1 MHVNYSDSNNVNKL
15 IFNEIEPR
23 NRYGYIRIDAKSENW
38 KQDIDKKQKEILK
51 QGVFSKNIILEVC
64 SINHGYN
71 ELPLFK
77 GLISKIEKKNTES
90 ILVMNSMNEY
100 SYSLTNFLWLNHQL
114 FQKNIYIVTLDL
126 NYCES
131 SIINKKILE
140 NFAKIYQIH
149 MIDNLLNSEKVSKE
163 KNAEDY
169 FYLIKTRIKRTFN
182 PRIRTVIPLILEL
195 KTRGFSVRDIS
206 NRVKIS
212 RTTVYK
218 VLNFLESDPYFLE
231 YNKNFKNQTSEKSNQ
246 ESINYRYKF

>member
-90 ILVMNSMNEY
+90 IVITNSINEY
-100 SYSLTNFLWLNHQL
+100 SSSLTNFLWLNHEL
-114 FQKNIYIVTLDL
+114 LKKNIYIVALDL

-140 NFAKIYQIH
+140 SFAKIYQIH
-149 MIDNLLNSEKVSKE
+149 MRDNLLNSEKVSKK
-163 KNAEDY
+163 KNARDY
-169 FYLIKTRIKRTFN
+169 YRLMKLNPRIRRTFN
-182 PRIRTVIPLILEL
+182 PRIRRLIPLILEL
-195 KTRGFSVRDIS
+195 KIGGFSVRDIS
-206 NRVKIS
+206 NQVEIS

-218 VLNFLESDPYFLE
+218 VLSFLESDPYFLE
-231 YNKNFKNQTSEKSNQ
+231 YNKNFKNLTSEKSNQ
-246 ESINYRYKF
+246 E